1 VRAEGKARVS
11 DVVAGECVL
20 DSQPVWI
27 GQSEAWSKHT
37 GGGCGRLFHPR
48 VSLLSG
54 FHSDVWSS
62 ALSSRHARDDSS
74 EQRETDTLHVPA
86 ARQPRLGYPSSRR
99 EVFAPSPPVGPC
111 HASIHE
117 TEGRRAVVCG
127 PQRTQWVQH
136 WVNGFSMT
144 LPLQGDTVYLVFYT

>member
-74 EQRETDTLHVPA
+74 EQRFTCLLRANHALVTPLREE
-86 ARQPRLGYPSSRR
+86 RSSR
-99 EVFAPSPPVGPC
+99 P
-111 HASIHE
+111 H
-117 TEGRRAVVCG
+117 RRLVRVMLRYTKRKVAAQSCAVLSVRSG
-127 PQRTQWVQH
+127 YST
-136 WVNGFSMT
+136 GST
-144 LPLQGDTVYLVFYT
+144 GLV